1 MLSLESITK
10 PIPRNIRESKVS
22 SILSYAIA
30 NKLPMTSCRTP
41 PLTLTLVAAMLCAS
55 TPLPAQIPTA
65 TAIAATPDYQPLRV
79 DRGSA
84 ALQQSLRKLAT
95 RASVMMIVAH
105 PDDEDGGMLT
115 YESRGQGARVALL
128 TLNRGEGGQNIM
140 SNELWDQ
147 LALVRTQELL
157 AAGRRY
163 GVDQYFTRVADFGF
177 SKTLE
182 EALAIWGHERVLYD
196 VVRAVRLNRPL
207 VLTAVFVGG
216 ITDGH
221 GQHQVSGEMAQEVF
235 KAAGDPT
242 VFPDQI
248 KAGLLPWTPL
258 KVYGRVPSFSIS
270 PKGMYDYATGKWAPV
285 RFYDYVSGKWTD
297 AVPTT
302 NVTIHE
308 GAYDP
313 ALGGSYIQLGREGLG
328 QQKSQNGGT
337 GIPLPGAFD
346 VPYHRYG
353 SRVQTSDTEHS
364 YFDGIDTSIAAIA
377 SLAPGQHP
385 FLTTG
390 LQQIAVSVAQATRA
404 FSPSQPAKLV
414 PLLAAGLKQ
423 TQLLM
428 QKVTASDLSAEAKY
442 NVLHEL
448 SVKEAQ
454 FNSAIVE
461 ALGVTLTAVVAPPNP
476 DRGRSPFAVDAQD
489 TFTTAVPGQSFGVT
503 TFLVNPSDVPLQIKN
518 VSLRSTGTGDWH
530 ITASSPPQGG
540 LEANQRLAVDFKV
553 SAPLDAEVTK
563 ACFHRKDVEQP
574 YYDLD
579 SVDCLN
585 HPLPPYPLEAWFEFT
600 VDGVSV
606 RSAQAVQTVQRAVG
620 PGGVYQPLLLV
631 PAVSVAATATAGIIP
646 LDGDTGKKALVNVR
660 VRSNIK
666 GSAPGDVRLDLPAGW
681 QSSPQSV
688 PFTARNP
695 GDEQTLSF
703 SVAPQNLAAGDYSVT
718 PIAEYQGR
726 RYAQGYETV
735 GYPGLRPYNFYPSGP
750 YKLVGVDVKL
760 APGLKVAYVMGTG
773 DEVPQALESMGVA
786 VHLLQAADIN
796 GGNLAAYDVIVLGI
810 RAYAARPELA
820 ASNGRLLD
828 YVKQG
833 GVLIV
838 QYNTREYDHN
848 YGPYPISLTGDPE
861 KVVDENGPVE
871 LLEPKNPLLSWPNK
885 ITNADFKGWVEE
897 RGHSFMHSWDSHYQ
911 ALTETKD
918 PGQDEQKGGLLY
930 ARYGKG
936 AYVYVAYALYRQLPE
951 GVPGAYRLFAN
962 LLSLAKAPPQ

>member
-1 MLSLESITK
+1 M
-10 PIPRNIRESKVS
+10 R
-22 SILSYAIA
+22 
-30 NKLPMTSCRTP
+30 CRTTAP
-41 PLTLTLVAAMLCAS
+41 LTLVAALLLAAA
-55 TPLPAQIPTA
+55 PLPAQIPTA
-65 TAIAATPDYQPLRV
+65 TAITATPDYQPLRV

-95 RASVMMIVAH
+95 RASLMMIVAH

-140 SNELWDQ
+140 SNDLEDQ

-163 GVDQYFTRVADFGF
+163 GVDQYFTRVCDFGF

-182 EALAIWGHERVLYD
+182 EALAVWGKERVLYD

-221 GQHQVSGEMAQEVF
+221 GQHQVSGEMEQEVF
-235 KAAGDPT
+235 KAAGDPA

-248 KAGLLPWTPL
+248 KAGLLPWNPL
-258 KVYGRVPSFSIS
+258 KVYARVPTFSIT

-285 RFYDYVSGKWTD
+285 RFFDYVSGKWTN

-313 ALGGSYIQLGREGLG
+313 ALGSSYIQLGREGLG

-337 GIPLPGAFD
+337 GIPLAGPFD

-353 SRVQTSDTEHS
+353 SRVPTTDAERS
-364 YFDGIDTSIAAIA
+364 YFDGIDTSIAGIA
-377 SLAPGQHP
+377 TLAPGQHP

-390 LQQIAVSVAQATRA
+390 LQQIAATVAQATHA
-404 FSPSQPAKLV
+404 YNPAAPAKLA

-423 TQLLM
+423 TQLLI
-428 QKVTASDLSAEAKY
+428 QKVTASDLSAEQKY

-448 SVKEAQ
+448 DVKEAQ
-454 FNSAIVE
+454 FNSALVE
-461 ALGVTLTAVVAPPNP
+461 SLGVTLTAVVAPANP
-476 DRGRSPFAVDAQD
+476 DHGRSPFAVDAQD
-489 TFTTAVPGQSFGVT
+489 TFQTAVPGQSFAVT
-503 TFLVNPSDVPLQIKN
+503 TYLANPSAVPLRIKN
-518 VSLRSTGTGDWH
+518 VSVRATGAGDWH
-530 ITASSPPQGG
+530 ITASAPPPSTLQP
-540 LEANQRLAVDFKV
+540 NQRLTADFKV
-553 SAPLDAEVTK
+553 SAPLDAQVTK

-585 HPLPPYPLEAWFEFT
+585 QPLPPYPLEAWLEFT
-600 VDGVSV
+600 VEGVTV
-606 RSAQAVQTVQRAVG
+606 RSAQAVQTVQRVVG
-620 PGGVYQPLLLV
+620 PGGVYGPLLIA
-631 PAVSVAATATAGIIP
+631 PAVSVATTTTAGIIP
-646 LDGDTGKKALVNVR
+646 LHGDQEKTATVNVR
-660 VRSNIK
+660 LLTNVKAS
-666 GSAPGDVRLDLPAGW
+666 GEVHLDLPPGW

-688 PFTARNP
+688 PFAAHKER
-695 GDEQTLSF
+695 DEQILTF
-703 SVAPQNLAAGDYSVT
+703 AVTPKNLAAANYSLT
-718 PIAEYQGR
+718 PVASYQGHT
-726 RYAQGYETV
+726 YAQGYETV
-735 GYPGLRPYNFYPSGP
+735 GYAGLRPYNYYQPAP
-750 YKLVGVDVKL
+750 YKLVGVDVKM
-760 APGLKVAYVMGTG
+760 APDLKVAYVMGTG
-773 DEVPQALESMGVA
+773 DEVPQALESLGVNA
-786 VHLLQAADIN
+786 HLLQAADIN
-796 GGNLAAYDVIVLGI
+796 EGNLSAYDVIVLGI

-838 QYNTREYDHN
+838 QYNTVEYEHN
-848 YGPYPISLTGDPE
+848 YGPYPISLSRDPE
-861 KVVDENGPVE
+861 KVVDEGAGVQ
-871 LLEPKNPLLSWPNK
+871 LLQPSSPLLSWPNH
-885 ITNADFKGWVEE
+885 ITAADFHGWVEE
-897 RGHSFMHSWDSHYQ
+897 FGHSFMHSWDPHYQ
-911 ALTETKD
+911 ALTETHD

-962 LLSLAKAPPQ
+962 LLSLPRSPNP

>member
-1 MLSLESITK
+1 MLSVYSAIA
-10 PIPRNIRESKVS
+10 PIPESKATW
-22 SILSYAIA
+22 ILSYAIA
-30 NKLPMTSCRTP
+30 NKLPMKCCRTSSLTFAAALLLAAV
-41 PLTLTLVAAMLCAS
+41 PLS
-55 TPLPAQIPTA
+55 AQTPTA

-79 DRGSA
+79 DRGSS

-105 PDDEDGGMLT
+105 PDDEDGGMLA

-128 TLNRGEGGQNIM
+128 TLTRGEGGQNIM
-140 SNELWDQ
+140 SNDLWDQ

-182 EALAIWGHERVLYD
+182 EALSVWGKERVLYD

-235 KAAGDPT
+235 KAAGDPN

-258 KVYGRVPSFSIS
+258 KVYARVPSFSIS

-285 RFYDYVSGKWTD
+285 RFYDYVAGKWTG

-337 GIPLPGAFD
+337 GIPLPGVFD

-353 SRVQTSDTEHS
+353 SRVTTADAEHS
-364 YFDGIDTSIAAIA
+364 YFDGIDTSILGIA

-385 FLTTG
+385 FLTAG
-390 LQQIAVSVAQATRA
+390 LREIAASVDQATRTY
-404 FSPSQPAKLV
+404 SPAHPAKLA

-428 QKVTASDLSAEAKY
+428 QKVAASDLPAEAKY

-448 SVKEAQ
+448 AVKEAQ

-461 ALGVTLTAVVAPPNP
+461 ALGVTLTAVVAPSNP
-476 DRGRSPFAVDAQD
+476 DHGRSPFAVDAQD
-489 TFTTAVPGQSFGVT
+489 SFTTAVPGQSFGVT
-503 TFLVNPSDVPLQIKN
+503 TYLTNASDVPLQIKN
-518 VSLRSTGTGDWH
+518 ISVRSTGTGDWH
-530 ITASSPPQGG
+530 ITASSPSQAA
-540 LEANQRLAVDFKV
+540 LQANQRLTTDFKL
-553 SAPLDAEVTK
+553 SAPIDAEVTK

-579 SVDCLN
+579 NVDCLN
-585 HPLPPYPLEAWFEFT
+585 HPLPPYPLEAWVEFT

-606 RSAQAVQTVQRAVG
+606 RSAQAVQTVQHVVG
-620 PGGVYQPLLLV
+620 PGGVYQPLLIA
-631 PAVSVAATATAGIIP
+631 PAISAAATATAGIIP
-646 LDGDTGKKALVNVR
+646 LDGDKDRTATVNVR
-660 VRSNIK
+660 VRSNVK
-666 GSAPGDVRLDLPAGW
+666 ASAPGDLHLDLPAGW
-681 QSSPQSV
+681 KSSPQSL
-688 PFTARNP
+688 PFTAHKE
-695 GDEQTLSF
+695 GDEQTLTF
-703 SVAPQNLAAGDYSVT
+703 TVTPQNLASTSYSVS
-718 PIAEYQGR
+718 PIAEYQGHQ
-726 RYAQGYETV
+726 YAQGYETV
-735 GYPGLRPYNFYPSGP
+735 GYPGLRPYNYYLPGP
-750 YKLVGVDVKL
+750 YKLVGVDVRL
-760 APGLKVAYVMGTG
+760 APGLKVGYVMGTG
-773 DEVPQALESMGVA
+773 DEVPPALESMGVA

-796 GGNLAAYDVIVLGI
+796 DGNLAAYDVIVLGI

-828 YVKQG
+828 YVKRG

-848 YGPYPISLTGDPE
+848 YGPYPITLTGDPE
-861 KVVDENGPVE
+861 KVVDENGPVQ
-871 LLEPKNPLLSWPNK
+871 LLEPNNPLLSWPNK
-885 ITNADFKGWVEE
+885 ITSADFQGWVEE

-918 PGQDEQKGGLLY
+918 PGQDDQKGGLLY

-936 AYVYVAYALYRQLPE
+936 AYVYIAYALYRQLPE

-962 LLSLAKAPPQ
+962 LLSLPKAPSQ

>member
-1 MLSLESITK
+1 MKHFRSG
-10 PIPRNIRESKVS
+10 R
-22 SILSYAIA
+22 
-30 NKLPMTSCRTP
+30 
-41 PLTLTLVAAMLCAS
+41 PLTLLLNAALLFAATS
-55 TPLPAQIPTA
+55 LTAQTPNA
-65 TAIAATPDYQPLRV
+65 TSIAATSDYQPLRV
-79 DRGSA
+79 DRGSS

-95 RASVMMIVAH
+95 RASLMMIVAH

-140 SNELWDQ
+140 SNDLWDQ

-177 SKTLE
+177 SKTLD
-182 EALAIWGHERVLYD
+182 EALSVWGHDRVLYD
-196 VVRAVRLNRPL
+196 VVRAVRRNRPL

-221 GQHQVSGEMAQEVF
+221 GQHQVSGEMAQEAF
-235 KAAGDPT
+235 KVAGDPN

-258 KVYGRVPSFSIS
+258 KVYARVPSFSIS

-285 RFYDYVSGKWTD
+285 RFYDYVAGKSID

-302 NVTIHE
+302 TLTITE
-308 GAYDP
+308 GGYDP
-313 ALGGSYIQLGREGLG
+313 ALGGSYIQLAREGLG

-337 GIPLPGAFD
+337 GIPLSGSFD

-353 SRVQTSDTEHS
+353 SRVTSSDKEHS
-364 YFDGIDTSIAAIA
+364 YFDGIDTSIPGIA
-377 SLAPGQHP
+377 SLAKGQHP
-385 FLTTG
+385 FLTAG
-390 LQQIAVSVAQATRA
+390 LREIAATVDQATRT

-428 QKVTASDLSAEAKY
+428 QKVTASNLSPEEKY
-442 NVLHEL
+442 NINHEL
-448 SVKEAQ
+448 AVKEAQ

-461 ALGVTLTAVVAPPNP
+461 ALGVSLTAVVAPASP
-476 DRGRSPFAVDAQD
+476 DRGRSGFATDAQD

-503 TFLVNPSDVPLQIKN
+503 AYLTNPGAVAIQIQS
-518 VSLRSTGTGDWH
+518 VSLRSPYTGNDTGKDQGDWR
-530 ITASSPPQGG
+530 ITTTTPLHGA
-540 LEANQRLAVDFKV
+540 LEANQRQAADFHV
-553 SAPLDAEVTK
+553 TVPLDVGVTK

-574 YYDLD
+574 YYNLD
-579 SVDCLN
+579 SVACLD
-585 HPLPPYPLEAWFEFT
+585 HPLPPYPLEAWLEFT

-606 RSAQAVQTVQRAVG
+606 RSGQAVQTVQHVVG
-620 PGGVYQPLLLV
+620 RGGVYEPLLIV
-631 PAVSVAATATAGIIP
+631 PAISVAATATASIIP
-646 LDGDTGKKALVNVR
+646 LGEQNPAIVNVR
-660 VRSNIK
+660 VRSNVK
-666 GSAPGDVRLDLPAGW
+666 ASAPAEVHLDLPPGW
-681 QSSPQSV
+681 KSSPESA
-688 PFTARNP
+688 PFIAHKER
-695 GDEQTLSF
+695 DDQILSF
-703 SVAPQNLAAGDYSVT
+703 AVT
-718 PIAEYQGR
+718 PRNLTAASYPIASIAEYQGHS
-726 RYAQGYETV
+726 YAQGYETV
-735 GYPGLRPYNFYPSGP
+735 GYPGLRPYNYYQPGP

-760 APGLKVAYVMGTG
+760 APGLKVGYVMGTG
-773 DEVPQALESMGVA
+773 DDVPQSLESMGVT
-786 VHLLQAADIN
+786 VHLLQPADIN
-796 GGNLAAYDVIVLGI
+796 TGDLSIYDVIVLGI

-828 YVKQG
+828 YVKRG

-838 QYNTREYDHN
+838 QYNSREYDHN

-861 KVVDENGPVE
+861 KVVDEAGPVQ
-871 LLEPKNPLLSWPNK
+871 LLQPESPLLSWPNR
-885 ITNADFKGWVEE
+885 ITAADFQGWVEE
-897 RGHSFMHSWDSHYQ
+897 RGHSFMHSWDPHYQ
-911 ALTETKD
+911 ALTEAHD
-918 PGQDEQKGGLLY
+918 PGQEDQKGGLLY

-951 GVPGAYRLFAN
+951 GIPGAYRLFAN
-962 LLSLAKAPPQ
+962 LLSLPKALTLPPDDHASPK

>member
-1 MLSLESITK
+1 
-10 PIPRNIRESKVS
+10 
-22 SILSYAIA
+22 
-30 NKLPMTSCRTP
+30 MTFCRTP
-41 PLTLTLVAAMLCAS
+41 SQALALIAVIVVTAAPLSAQTPIAS
-55 TPLPAQIPTA
+55 S
-65 TAIAATPDYQPLRV
+65 IAATPDYQPLRV
-79 DRGSA
+79 DRGTA
-84 ALQQSLRKLAT
+84 ALQQSLRKLGT

-128 TLNRGEGGQNIM
+128 TLNRGEGGQNVM
-140 SNELWDQ
+140 SNDMEDQ

-182 EALAIWGHERVLYD
+182 EALDVWGHERVLYD

-235 KAAGDPT
+235 KAAGDPK

-258 KVYGRVPSFSIS
+258 KVYARVPSFSIS

-285 RFYDYVSGKWTD
+285 RFYDYVAGKWTD

-313 ALGGSYIQLGREGLG
+313 ALGASYIQLGREGLG
-328 QQKSQNGGT
+328 QQKSQNGGM
-337 GIPLPGAFD
+337 GVPLPGAFD

-353 SRVQTSDTEHS
+353 SRVPTSDAEHS
-364 YFDGIDTSIAAIA
+364 YFDGIDTSIAGIA

-385 FLTTG
+385 FLTAG
-390 LQQIAVSVAQATRA
+390 LQQIAATVSQATHS

-461 ALGVTLTAVVAPPNP
+461 ALGVTLTAVVSPANP
-476 DRGRSPFAVDAQD
+476 DHGRSPFAVDAQD
-489 TFTTAVPGQSFGVT
+489 SFTTAVPGQSFGVT
-503 TFLVNPSDVPLQIKN
+503 AFLANASDVPLQIKN
-518 VSLRSTGTGDWH
+518 VSVRSTGTGDWH
-530 ITASSPPQGG
+530 ITASSPPQGA
-540 LEANQRLAVDFKV
+540 LQANQRLSADFKLT
-553 SAPLDAEVTK
+553 APLDAEVTK

-585 HPLPPYPLEAWFEFT
+585 HPLPPYPLEAWLEFT

-606 RSAQAVQTVQRAVG
+606 RSAQAVQTVQHVVG
-620 PGGVYQPLLLV
+620 RGGVYQPLV
-631 PAVSVAATATAGIIP
+631 IAPAISVAATATAGIIP
-646 LDGDTGKKALVNVR
+646 MEGEKDKTASVNVR
-660 VRSNIK
+660 VRSNVK
-666 GSAPGDVRLDLPAGW
+666 GSTPGDLRLDLPSGW
-681 QSSPQSV
+681 QSSPQSA
-688 PFTARNP
+688 PFTAHKE
-695 GDEQTLSF
+695 GDDQTLTF
-703 SVAPQNLAAGDYSVT
+703 AVTPKNLSATSYSVT
-718 PIAEYQGR
+718 PIAEYQGH

-735 GYPGLRPYNFYPSGP
+735 GYPGLRPYNYYQPGP

-760 APGLKVAYVMGTG
+760 APGLKVGYVMGTG

-796 GGNLAAYDVIVLGI
+796 DGNLAAYDVIVLGI

-861 KVVDENGPVE
+861 KVVDEKGPVE

-885 ITNADFKGWVEE
+885 ITSADFQGWVEE
-897 RGHSFMHSWDSHYQ
+897 RGHSFMHSWDSHYL

-918 PGQDEQKGGLLY
+918 PGQDSQKGGLLY
-930 ARYGKG
+930 TRYGKG
-936 AYVYVAYALYRQLPE
+936 AYVYIAYALYRQLPE
-951 GVPGAYRLFAN
+951 GVPGAYRIFAN
-962 LLSLAKAPPQ
+962 LLSLPKAPASAP

>member
-1 MLSLESITK
+1 
-10 PIPRNIRESKVS
+10 
-22 SILSYAIA
+22 
-30 NKLPMTSCRTP
+30 MTSCKTSA
-41 PLTLTLVAAMLCAS
+41 LTLTLVTTILGAAA
-55 TPLPAQIPTA
+55 PLPAQIPTA

-95 RASVMMIVAH
+95 RASVIMIVAH

-140 SNELWDQ
+140 SNEMEDQ

-182 EALAIWGHERVLYD
+182 EALAVWGHDRVLYD

-258 KVYGRVPSFSIS
+258 KVYARVPSFSIS

-308 GAYDP
+308 GGYDP

-353 SRVQTSDTEHS
+353 SRVPTSDAERS
-364 YFDGIDTSIAAIA
+364 YFDGIDISIAGIA
-377 SLAPGQHP
+377 GLAPGQHP
-385 FLTTG
+385 FLTSG
-390 LQQIAVSVAQATRA
+390 LQQIAASVAQATRA
-404 FSPSQPAKLV
+404 YSPSQPAKLV

-428 QKVTASDLSAEAKY
+428 QKVTASDLPAEAKY

-448 SVKEAQ
+448 AVKEAQ

-461 ALGVTLTAVVAPPNP
+461 ALGVTLTAVVAPPHP
-476 DRGRSPFAVDAQD
+476 DHERSPFAIDAQD

-503 TFLVNPSDVPLQIKN
+503 AYLVNPSDVPLRIKN
-518 VSLRSTGTGDWH
+518 VSVRSTGTGDWH
-530 ITASSPPQGG
+530 ITASSPAQPVLQ
-540 LEANQRLAVDFKV
+540 ANQRLAIDFKV
-553 SAPLDAEVTK
+553 SAPLDAELTR

-585 HPLPPYPLEAWFEFT
+585 QPLPPYPLEAWLEFT

-606 RSAQAVQTVQRAVG
+606 RSAQAVQTVQRVVG
-620 PGGVYQPLLLV
+620 PGGVYQPLLIA
-631 PAVSVAATATAGIIP
+631 PAISVAATATAGIIP
-646 LDGDTGKKALVNVR
+646 LDGDAGKNALIHVRLRTNVKA
-660 VRSNIK
+660 S
-666 GSAPGDVRLDLPAGW
+666 GDVRLDLPAGW
-681 QSSPQSV
+681 QSTPQSA
-688 PFTARNP
+688 PFAAGKP
-695 GDEQTLSF
+695 GDEQTLTF
-703 SVAPQNLAAGDYSVT
+703 NVTPQNLAAASYSVT

-735 GYPGLRPYNFYPSGP
+735 GYPGLRPYNFYRPAP

-773 DEVPQALESMGVA
+773 DQVPQALESMGVN

-810 RAYAARPELA
+810 RAYAARPELV

-861 KVVDENGPVE
+861 KVVDEHSAVQ
-871 LLEPKNPLLSWPNK
+871 LLEPNNPLLSWPNK
-885 ITNADFKGWVEE
+885 ITAADFQGWVEE
-897 RGHSFMHSWDSHYQ
+897 RGHSFMHSWDPRYQ
-911 ALTETKD
+911 ALTMTKD

-962 LLSLAKAPPQ
+962 LLSLPKAPPQLLNQHLN